1 MGRGQRPEPRYG
13 PFAWKLY
20 AEFREEVRKKQVERE
35 RKKQVERERN
45 RKEEDE
51 QMEEFKRKAKKARET
66 LEKTNAMLAGI
77 AARYGSG

>member
-1 MGRGQRPEPRYG
+1 MGRGQRPEPRDG
-13 PFAWKLY
+13 PFAWKVY
-20 AEFREEVRKKQVERE
+20 AEFREEVRKM
-35 RKKQVERERN
+35 QVERERN
-45 RKEEDE
+45 RKEKGNGKEEDE